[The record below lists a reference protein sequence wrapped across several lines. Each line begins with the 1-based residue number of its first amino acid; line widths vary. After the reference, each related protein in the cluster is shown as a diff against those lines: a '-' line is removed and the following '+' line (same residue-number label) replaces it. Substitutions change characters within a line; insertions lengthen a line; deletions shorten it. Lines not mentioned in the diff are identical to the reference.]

1 MNPKQIRD
9 IARST
14 VKNVRDHYGRPV
26 WDYVNI
32 ETRKG
37 WVARRVVVE
46 FAMAS
51 PEAPASDVA
60 KVMAATDA
68 IIGDEEDGE

>member
-1 MNPKQIRD
+1 MSPKQIRN
-9 IARST
+9 IARNT
-14 VKNVRDHYGRPV
+14 IENVRGHFGPRV

-46 FAMAS
+46 FAMAR

-60 KVMAATDA
+60 RVMAATDA
-68 IIGDEEDGE
+68 IIDEEDGE